1 MAYLFNIF
9 AFVVIGIAGSHF
21 RGTSA
26 EANSSTRHWR
36 KKPIHQLNLTVA
48 WIERPPYLNSP
59 SNESIEDEVAGLFRD
74 VVLKYL
80 ISECD
85 YTDENYKYIYNVRTK
100 KAQSEFEMIELLRQD
115 EAHIAAPIFKQQHD
129 DHYSEFLF
137 FKVLNYPGTEY
148 ITTAEEETRAI
159 IVVFNSL
166 LKSWPLLAF
175 TLILTAIA
183 GIIIWVLDSYWN
195 SEEFSRSFFR
205 GSWDGFWWS
214 FISMTT
220 VGYGDKAPKSVLARI
235 FSVIWIQFSLIIMA
249 VFTANVTSAL
259 TALSLHL
266 EPTSL
271 DAVDVAVLS
280 NGTEYQHAL
289 EENARPKVF
298 NSINDAIEALE
309 SKQVNGMLLDRY
321 AASYYQR
328 DGKLESLITVKK
340 LDLQRDIGALFH
352 NNRKALAE
360 CLTNNF
366 RSDIWRSVQGITD
379 SYKLTQERPP
389 TSFNLFDESSP
400 FVRNSMYTSLGVLAI
415 LLVIGM
421 SWEVLIRLKG
431 KGKRNFTMHVDEVI
445 NKGRVSEGDTVRAEL
460 EVMRRLLRTTQEQF
474 DKLESKV
481 FNMRLK

>member
-85 YTDENYKYIYNVRTK
+85 TDENYRYIYNVRTK

-129 DHYSEFLF
+129 EHYSEFLF

-148 ITTAEEETRAI
+148 ITAAEEETRAI

-249 VFTANVTSAL
+249 VFTANV
-259 TALSLHL
+259 
-266 EPTSL
+266 
-271 DAVDVAVLS
+271 AVLS

-352 NNRKALAE
+352 KNRKALAE

-400 FVRNSMYTSLGVLAI
+400 FVRNSMYTSLGVLVI

-431 KGKRNFTMHVDEVI
+431 KGKGNVTMHVDEVI
-445 NKGRVSEGDTVRAEL
+445 NKGWASEGETVRAEL

-481 FNMRLK
+481 FNIRLK

>member
-183 GIIIWVLDSYWN
+183 GIIIWVLVSITLLLILRFLPTSYPHKCESKKFLLFLSSFKLHYPLN
-195 SEEFSRSFFR
+195 SYSVFEVTQRVFRKRRFFK
-205 GSWDGFWWS
+205 FH
-214 FISMTT
+214 M
-220 VGYGDKAPKSVLARI
+220 K
-235 FSVIWIQFSLIIMA
+235 
-249 VFTANVTSAL
+249 
-259 TALSLHL
+259 LSLKNQWKSNIKNQQVYSI
-266 EPTSL
+266 SL
-271 DAVDVAVLS
+271 
-280 NGTEYQHAL
+280 N
-289 EENARPKVF
+289 
-298 NSINDAIEALE
+298 I
-309 SKQVNGMLLDRY
+309 
-321 AASYYQR
+321 
-328 DGKLESLITVKK
+328 
-340 LDLQRDIGALFH
+340 
-352 NNRKALAE
+352 
-360 CLTNNF
+360 
-366 RSDIWRSVQGITD
+366 
-379 SYKLTQERPP
+379 
-389 TSFNLFDESSP
+389 
-400 FVRNSMYTSLGVLAI
+400 
-415 LLVIGM
+415 
-421 SWEVLIRLKG
+421 
-431 KGKRNFTMHVDEVI
+431 
-445 NKGRVSEGDTVRAEL
+445 
-460 EVMRRLLRTTQEQF
+460 
-474 DKLESKV
+474 
-481 FNMRLK
+481 